1 MNETTSTTA
10 TTILRNR
17 QVQQRTGLSRSSLY
31 LKISEG
37 TFPKPLSLGSRA
49 VGWRSDA
56 VQSWIERRPVSSQ
69 QPPQALTTKP
79 GAHERSKST
88 RVSRPWK
95 KPRRSVNNFAHKPFQ
110 EARESPGPQS
120 QQLRLHTSPN

>member
-10 TTILRNR
+10 TTILRNK

-56 VQSWIERRPVSSQ
+56 VQSWIESRPVSSQ
-69 QPPQALTTKP
+69 QPPQELTTKP

-88 RVSRPWK
+88 RR
-95 KPRRSVNNFAHKPFQ
+95 KPAVEKA
-110 EARESPGPQS
+110 A
-120 QQLRLHTSPN
+120 